1 MINRTME
8 RVLIWIGIAIQ
19 IIILLVLVLG
29 LFLSFSSSE
38 ETIRTMMEEDAMS
51 LNEATSAQNIL
62 NGFMIFEIIWST
74 ILMGIAIITNFM
86 IKNNSKVAGILFIV
100 IGILSILSN
109 WIAMILWIIAGILIL
124 NKKKKSSLYNDIEE
138 KNENP
143 FISNKEK
150 NSNDEV
156 STHTNTN
163 HKEEKDL
170 ENPYKY

>member
-19 IIILLVLVLG
+19 IIILLILVLG
-29 LFLSFSSSE
+29 LFVVFSSSE
-38 ETIRTMMEEDAMS
+38 ENIRTMMQEEAMS

-62 NGFMIFEIIWST
+62 NGFFIFEIIWST
-74 ILMGIAIITNFM
+74 ILMGIAIITNFL

-124 NKKKKSSLYNDIEE
+124 NKKKKISLYNDIEE
-138 KNENP
+138 KDENP

-150 NSNDEV
+150 NINDEV
-156 STHTNTN
+156 STHTKIN
-163 HKEEKDL
+163 HKEENDL
-170 ENPYKY
+170 ENPYKF

>member
-19 IIILLVLVLG
+19 IIILLVFVLG
-29 LFLSFSSSE
+29 FFLSFSNSE
-38 ETIRTMMEEDAMS
+38 EAIRTMMEKDALS

-62 NGFMIFEIIWST
+62 NGFLIFEIIWSI
-74 ILMGIAIITNFM
+74 ILMSIAISTNFL
-86 IKNNSKVAGILFIV
+86 IKDKSKVAGILLIV

-124 NKKKKSSLYNDIEE
+124 NKKKKISLYNDIEE
-138 KNENP
+138 KDENP

-156 STHTNTN
+156 STHTKTN
-163 HKEEKDL
+163 YKEEKDL
-170 ENPYKY
+170 ENPYKF